1 VMLAKIGALVVRR
14 ARTVLTL
21 SLVVLLGAGILGVGA
36 FSKLQ
41 TEGAFQEPSADSTA
55 AQHLL
60 DQRYGGADNVVLLV
74 HARHGTVDSPA
85 VSAVGASAARRLAA
99 EPGVANVISYW
110 QTGSPQLRSPDRR
123 YARVRGSQRTG
134 HELDSGALSSLAS
147 TGPDASVTV
156 GGGAAVN
163 SDVTAEVGKS
173 LIIAE
178 AIAVPIILIL
188 LVFAFGSVVA
198 ALLPLAIGAVAIMG
212 TFAELFVLGSV
223 TDVAVYAINLTTA
236 LGLSLAIDYA
246 LLMTSRY
253 REHLVAGS
261 EPGPAVVH
269 AVATAGR
276 TIVFSGATVVAALA
290 VLLIFPLY
298 FLRSFAYAGIGVVL
312 ISVVAAIAV
321 LPALLTVL
329 GDRVNSGRLPWA
341 KRRPPATAA
350 PLAGRLAGLVMRRPL
365 LTAVPVV
372 AILLLLASPLLH
384 VSFGTPDDRVLR
396 PDTSSRAVGD
406 VLRAEFPGNSATA
419 IDVVTEAAVPA
430 TGVRDYAATL
440 STLPDVSQVQTS
452 LGAFTHGHAVSNS
465 PNPRLERFDSQRLSV
480 LTTADPRSGSAQDL
494 VRDIRSHQGPSGVG
508 IHVGGQTAQLVDSK
522 HAIGSRLPVAAA
534 LIVLTTFLVLFL
546 FTGSLLQPLRSL
558 ALNLLT
564 LSATAGLMV
573 WIFQD
578 GHDAGLLRFAPL
590 PLDTSMLMLLFC
602 IAFGLSMD
610 YEVIVLSRIKELHDQ
625 GADNHTAVTEGLT
638 HSGRIVTTAAAL
650 VAVSFLAFGTSTVS
664 FLQLFGIG
672 AGFAVLIDATVV
684 RTVLVPACQR
694 ALGRAA
700 WYAPAPLRRLH
711 ARVALA
717 ETDAMTMSSK
727 APSQLPAEVTGATR

>member
-1 VMLAKIGALVVRR
+1 MLAKIGALVVRR

-123 YARVRGSQRTG
+123 YALVMGSQRTG
-134 HELDSGALSSLAS
+134 HELDSGVLSSLAS

-578 GHDAGLLRFAPL
+578 GHGAGLLRFAPL

>member
-1 VMLAKIGALVVRR
+1 MLAKIGALVVRR

-41 TEGAFQEPSADSTA
+41 TDGAFQDPSADSTA
-55 AQHLL
+55 AQHVL

-123 YARVRGSQRTG
+123 YALVMGSQRTG
-134 HELDSGALSSLAS
+134 HELDSGVLSSLAS

-578 GHDAGLLRFAPL
+578 GHGAGLLRFAPL

>member
-1 VMLAKIGALVVRR
+1 MLAKIGALVVRR

-41 TEGAFQEPSADSTA
+41 TDGAFQNPPPDSTA
-55 AQHLL
+55 AQHVL

-123 YARVRGSQRTG
+123 YALVMGSQRTG
-134 HELDSGALSSLAS
+134 HELDSGVLSSLAS

-312 ISVVAAIAV
+312 ISVVAAIAA

-578 GHDAGLLRFAPL
+578 GHGAGLLRFAPL

>member
-1 VMLAKIGALVVRR
+1 MLAKIGALVVRR

-41 TEGAFQEPSADSTA
+41 TDGAFQDPSADSTA

-123 YARVRGSQRTG
+123 YALVMGSQRTG
-134 HELDSGALSSLAS
+134 HELDSGVLSSLAS

-312 ISVVAAIAV
+312 ISVVAAIAA

-578 GHDAGLLRFAPL
+578 GHGAGLLRFAPL

>member
-1 VMLAKIGALVVRR
+1 MLAKIGALVVRR

-41 TEGAFQEPSADSTA
+41 TEGAFQDPSADSTA
-55 AQHLL
+55 AQHVL

-123 YARVRGSQRTG
+123 YALVMGSQRTG
-134 HELDSGALSSLAS
+134 HELDSGVLSSLAS

-578 GHDAGLLRFAPL
+578 GHGAGLLRFAPL

>member
-1 VMLAKIGALVVRR
+1 MLAKIGALVVRR

-41 TEGAFQEPSADSTA
+41 TDGAFQDPSPDSTA
-55 AQHLL
+55 AQHVL

-123 YARVRGSQRTG
+123 YALVMGSQRTG
-134 HELDSGALSSLAS
+134 HELDSGVLSSLAS

-312 ISVVAAIAV
+312 ISVVAAIAA

-578 GHDAGLLRFAPL
+578 GHGAGLLRFAPL

>member
-1 VMLAKIGALVVRR
+1 MLAKIGALVVRR

-41 TEGAFQEPSADSTA
+41 TEGAFQDPSADSTA

-123 YARVRGSQRTG
+123 YALVMGSQRTG
-134 HELDSGALSSLAS
+134 HELDSGVLSSLAS

-578 GHDAGLLRFAPL
+578 GHGAGLLRFAPL